1 MEWKDLDSS
10 RCSVARTAEVV
21 GDGWTVLVLR
31 DLFNGVRR
39 FDDLAAHLGI
49 ARNVLTRRLA
59 ALVEEGIVERV
70 PYREPGARERHEY
83 RLTAAGRDLRPVL
96 LAMLAWGDAHR
107 AGPDGPPVRVE
118 HPECGAAVHVELR
131 CAEGHAVDPRAPLR
145 SVPIAAPEPSSRKR
159 ALRVRRE
166 LADRPPPSVVSG
178 RGLGLGG
185 DRDTGIGRTK
195 ECR

>member
-1 MEWKDLDSS
+1 MDWKDLDSR
-10 RCSVARTAEVV
+10 RCSVARAAAVV

-59 ALVEEGIVERV
+59 ALVDEGIVERV

-83 RLTAAGRDLRPVL
+83 RLTPAGRDLRPVI

-107 AGPDGPPVRVE
+107 AGSDGPPVLVE
-118 HPECGAAVHVELR
+118 HPECGAPVHVELR
-131 CAEGHAVDPRAPLR
+131 CAAGHVIDPRAPLR
-145 SVPIAAPEPSSRKR
+145 SVPF
-159 ALRVRRE
+159 
-166 LADRPPPSVVSG
+166 ADHAR
-178 RGLGLGG
+178 
-185 DRDTGIGRTK
+185 
-195 ECR
+195 

>member
-1 MEWKDLDSS
+1 M
-10 RCSVARTAEVV
+10 ARTAEVV

-39 FDDLAAHLGI
+39 FDDLATHLGV
-49 ARNVLTRRLA
+49 ARNVLTRRLT

-107 AGPDGPPVRVE
+107 GGPDGPPVRVE
-118 HPECGAAVHVELR
+118 HPECGAPVHVELR
-131 CAEGHAVDPRAPLR
+131 CGEGHMLDPRGPLR
-145 SVPIAAPEPSSRKR
+145 SVPLTR
-159 ALRVRRE
+159 
-166 LADRPPPSVVSG
+166 
-178 RGLGLGG
+178 
-185 DRDTGIGRTK
+185 
-195 ECR
+195 

>member
-21 GDGWTVLVLR
+21 GDAWTVLVLR

-39 FDDLAAHLGI
+39 FDDLAAHLGV
-49 ARNVLTRRLA
+49 ARNVLTRRLT

-145 SVPIAAPEPSSRKR
+145 SVPIGS
-159 ALRVRRE
+159 
-166 LADRPPPSVVSG
+166 
-178 RGLGLGG
+178 
-185 DRDTGIGRTK
+185 
-195 ECR
+195 

>member
-1 MEWKDLDSS
+1 VEWKDLDSR

-21 GDGWTVLVLR
+21 GDGWTVLILR

-59 ALVEEGIVERV
+59 GLVDEGIVARV

-83 RLTAAGRDLRPVL
+83 RLTPAGRELRPVL

-107 AGPDGPPVRVE
+107 AGVDGPPVRME
-118 HPECGAAVHVELR
+118 HAGCGAPVHVELR
-131 CAEGHAVDPRAPLR
+131 CAAGHAIDPGAPLR
-145 SVPIAAPEPSSRKR
+145 SVPGPAA
-159 ALRVRRE
+159 
-166 LADRPPPSVVSG
+166 LAR
-178 RGLGLGG
+178 
-185 DRDTGIGRTK
+185 
-195 ECR
+195 

>member
-1 MEWKDLDSS
+1 M
-10 RCSVARTAEVV
+10 ARTAEVV

-107 AGPDGPPVRVE
+107 AGPRRAA
-118 HPECGAAVHVELR
+118 GAR
-131 CAEGHAVDPRAPLR
+131 RAP
-145 SVPIAAPEPSSRKR
+145 
-159 ALRVRRE
+159 RVRRRRARRAA
-166 LADRPPPSVVSG
+166 LRRGPRRRPARPAPLGADRLLNRASANGPARPQ
-178 RGLGLGG
+178 
-185 DRDTGIGRTK
+185 
-195 ECR
+195 